1 MDKRDIEKLLG
12 ADPKTLTASLSEAD
26 RRLLQSLIADPVAR
40 EKFLSTKEAGAIL
53 SMLNRGEGNGR
64 S

>member
-1 MDKRDIEKLLG
+1 MNKHDIEKLLG
-12 ADPKTLTASLSEAD
+12 ADPATLTAALSEDD

-53 SMLNRGEGNGR
+53 GMLGKGGENGR